1 MKSDIEKERRR
12 VMDYKDYIKQ
22 KRDKWIGKRVR
33 YEGKEYN
40 VVYVDYNGMLMI
52 DKNSEFTGDTAITEE
67 MVEEVL

>member
-1 MKSDIEKERRR
+1 M
-12 VMDYKDYIKQ
+12 MDYKDYIRQ

-52 DKNSEFTGDTAITEE
+52 DKKSEFTGDTAITEE

>member
-1 MKSDIEKERRR
+1 
-12 VMDYKDYIKQ
+12 MDYKDYIKQ
-22 KRDKWIGKRVR
+22 NRDKWIGKRVR

-52 DKNSEFTGDTAITEE
+52 DKKSEFTGDTAITEE